1 MDENKKW
8 IFHNTRLLLE
18 KYRDVVWSLEVSAAR
33 LNSEFRAE
41 FGSTLEEFLDRSYEA
56 GLDLPEADVTAR
68 IHSINKSRNM
78 LRIID
83 NAVSLLREKHKNG
96 EKFYWILY
104 YAYLSPQE
112 LKDTEEIIEKLIPY
126 IGEISRATY
135 FRKRDEAARELG
147 NLLWGYTTKEC
158 NSIIEHYFV
167 DKEIGG
173 ENG

>member
-1 MDENKKW
+1 MQ
-8 IFHNTRLLLE
+8 F
-18 KYRDVVWSLEVSAAR
+18 
-33 LNSEFRAE
+33 
-41 FGSTLEEFLDRSYEA
+41 
-56 GLDLPEADVTAR
+56 
-68 IHSINKSRNM
+68 
-78 LRIID
+78 
-83 NAVSLLREKHKNG
+83 
-96 EKFYWILY
+96 LY
-104 YAYLSPQE
+104 YEKNIKMERSFTGSY
-112 LKDTEEIIEKLIPY
+112 TEEIIEKLIPY

>member
-1 MDENKKW
+1 
-8 IFHNTRLLLE
+8 
-18 KYRDVVWSLEVSAAR
+18 
-33 LNSEFRAE
+33 
-41 FGSTLEEFLDRSYEA
+41 
-56 GLDLPEADVTAR
+56 
-68 IHSINKSRNM
+68 M

-158 NSIIEHYFV
+158 NSIIEYYFV